1 MQDCPGLMPRAMK
14 GTRGIRRWMCGLAM
28 LLACACAWATEYHG
42 QVFVNGVPV
51 PGATVTVTRDGKEF
65 STVTDGQGLYAFPD
79 LADGAWNIE
88 IHMRGFATLKSE
100 VTVGSNAPQ
109 GKFELTLLNMDQMLA
124 QVKEVQPA
132 GTPQLESRA
141 QPKPKAAAVAE
152 APSAMPPPAADE
164 NQDQTA
170 DGMLV
175 NGSDNNAATSKYSL
189 SPAFG
194 NRRPGTRG
202 LYTGGFASAV
212 GNSVFDA
219 RPYSLTGFEV
229 PKASYSRVVAGATL
243 GGPLMIPHL
252 FYHGPNF
259 FVAYQWTR
267 DSAGSIDPALM
278 PDAAE
283 RSGDLAG
290 LTNALGQPVTIYNPA
305 TGQPFTGPIPVS
317 PQAQALL
324 KQYPL
329 PNLADVAGYNY
340 ETEVLSHTHTDALQ
354 SRLDKTLGRRDQVY
368 GGFGFQSSRMDAA
381 NVFNFVDTT
390 DTLGLDGHVN
400 WSHQFNHGIFAVLGY
415 RFTRL
420 RTLLRPEF
428 ENRENISGN
437 AGITGNDQDRQDWGP
452 PYLIFSSGIAALD
465 DANSEFNRNRTD
477 AFSLKLST
485 TRRRHT
491 ITAGFDF
498 RKQEF
503 NEYTESDPRGTF
515 TFTGA
520 ATAAP
525 GSATASTGA
534 ISTSGSDLADFLL
547 GIPDTSS
554 VAFGNPEKYFRQ
566 PAYDAYALDDFR
578 VNPELT
584 INAGLRWEYGAPMTE
599 LYGRMVNLDI
609 TPGFGA
615 AAPVLSSDPTGPLT
629 GKRYPASLVRPD
641 RRGFEPRVAVSWR
654 PVPASTLVVRAGYGV
669 YDDTSI
675 YLSSAQMMAQQ
686 APLSK
691 SLTVSNS
698 SNCPLTLANGF
709 IECAGFTPDTYAVDP
724 NLRVGYAQDWQLSL
738 QSDLPGALVAT
749 VTYSGVKGTRG
760 MQEFLPNTYPI
771 GAMTPCPSCPTGF
784 VYRTS
789 NGNST
794 REAGE
799 FALRRR
805 LRGGLTASVDYI
817 WSKSLDD
824 DAEVGAQG
832 HVATQAA
839 MAAPSDT
846 STSTPSS
853 ASPTIAQNWLD
864 LNAEREL
871 STFDQRNLVTATLQY
886 TTGMGLTETLLSGWR
901 GKWFKEWTVM
911 AKTTAGSGLPET
923 PTFLAA
929 APGTGVTGTIRPDV
943 TGAPL
948 YTGPSGHFLNT
959 AAYSAPPAGEWGD
972 ARRDSIVGPDVFT
985 FDSSLARTFRLKSTR
1000 SLDVRVDATNPL
1012 NHITYTSWNSTVN
1025 STTFGLPA
1033 AANAMRSLQVTGR
1046 LRF

>member
-1 MQDCPGLMPRAMK
+1 
-14 GTRGIRRWMCGLAM
+14 M
-28 LLACACAWATEYHG
+28 LLVSVCAWATEYHG
-42 QVFVNGVPV
+42 QVFVDGVPV
-51 PGATVTVTRDGKEF
+51 PGATVTVTQGGKEF
-65 STVTDGQGLYAFPD
+65 STVTDGQGLYEFPD
-79 LADGAWNIE
+79 LADGTWKIE
-88 IHMRGFATLKSE
+88 IRMRGFVPLKSE
-100 VTVGSNAPQ
+100 VTVAPNSPQ
-109 GKFELTLLNMDQMLA
+109 GKFELTLLNLEQMLA

-132 GTPQLESRA
+132 GTPQLENRA
-141 QPKPKAAAVAE
+141 PPKQNAAKAPETPA
-152 APSAMPPPAADE
+152 AMPPPPADE

-202 LYTGGFASAV
+202 LYTGGFAGAV
-212 GNSVFDA
+212 GNSAFDA

-229 PKASYSRVVAGATL
+229 PKASYSRVVVGATL

-252 FYHGPNF
+252 FYHGPSF
-259 FVAYQWTR
+259 FVGYQWTGA
-267 DSAGSIDPALM
+267 SAGSIDPALM

-283 RSGDLAG
+283 RSGDLSG
-290 LTNALGQPVTIYNPA
+290 LTNALGQPLTIYNPA

-324 KQYPL
+324 RQYPL
-329 PNLADVAGYNY
+329 PNIAESAGYNY

-368 GGFGFQSSRMDAA
+368 GGFAFESSRASAA
-381 NVFNFVDTT
+381 NVFSFADTT
-390 DTLGLDGHVN
+390 DTLGLDAHVN
-400 WSHQFNHGIFAVLGY
+400 WSHQYNHGIFAVLGY
-415 RFTRL
+415 RFTRQ

-428 ENRENISGN
+428 ENRENISGD
-437 AGITGNDQDRQDWGP
+437 AGITGNDQNPQDWGP

-491 ITAGFDF
+491 ITAGGDY
-498 RKQEF
+498 REQEF

-525 GSATASTGA
+525 GSAAASTGA
-534 ISTSGSDLADFLL
+534 VSTSGSDLADFLL

-554 VAFGNPEKYFRQ
+554 LAFGNPEKYFRQ
-566 PAYDAYALDDFR
+566 RGYDAYVVDDFR

-584 INAGLRWEYGAPMTE
+584 INSGLRWEYGAPMTE
-599 LYGRMVNLDI
+599 LYGRLVNLDV
-609 TPGFGA
+609 TPGFTA
-615 AAPVLSSDPTGPLT
+615 AAPVLASDPTGPLT
-629 GKRYPASLVRPD
+629 GTRYPASLVRPD
-641 RRGFEPRVAVSWR
+641 RRGIEPRVALSWR

-698 SNCPLTLANGF
+698 STCPLTMADGF
-709 IECAGFTPDTYAVDP
+709 IECTGFTADTYAVDP
-724 NLRVGYAQDWQLSL
+724 NLRVGYAQDWQLSA

-760 MQEFLPNTYPI
+760 TQEFLPNTYPI
-771 GAMTPCPSCPTGF
+771 GAVNPCPSCPTGF

-805 LRGGLTASVDYI
+805 LRAGLTASVDYT

-824 DAEVGAQG
+824 DAQVGATG
-832 HVATQAA
+832 HVTTQAA
-839 MAAPSDT
+839 MSAPSDT
-846 STSTPSS
+846 ASS
-853 ASPTIAQNWLD
+853 ASSSTSPTIAQNWLD
-864 LNAEREL
+864 LNAERGF
-871 STFDQRNLVTATLQY
+871 SSFDQRNLVNATLQY

-901 GKWFKEWTVM
+901 GRYFKEWTVLM
-911 AKTTAGSGLPET
+911 KLTAGSGLPET
-923 PTFLAA
+923 PNFLAA
-929 APGTGVTGTIRPDV
+929 VPGTGVTGSIRPDV

-948 YTGPSGHFLNT
+948 NQGSAGRFLNPAAFTAPPSGQ
-959 AAYSAPPAGEWGD
+959 WGD
-972 ARRDSIVGPDVFT
+972 ARRDSIIGPDVFT
-985 FDSSLARTFRLKSTR
+985 FDSSMARTFRLKGTQ

-1012 NHITYTSWNSTVN
+1012 NHATWTTWNATVN

-1033 AANAMRSLQVTGR
+1033 GVNPMRSLQVTGR